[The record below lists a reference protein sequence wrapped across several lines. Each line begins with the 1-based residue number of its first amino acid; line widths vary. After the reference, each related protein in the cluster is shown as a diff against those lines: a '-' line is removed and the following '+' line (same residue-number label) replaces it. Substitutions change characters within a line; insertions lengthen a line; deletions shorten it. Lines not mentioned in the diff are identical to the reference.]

1 MMEVDTESSSSSEPL
16 AQADLETARKLE
28 HKKRVRLGYMM
39 ALFCAVFWGLW
50 YVPGEAVW
58 VINPFDKL
66 NAAIA
71 VTDGDALATVITSV
85 LITGLNALFVII
97 ALLVWNGALG
107 KLREMGRTVR
117 QMRHCTKWFF
127 LASIFGGPFAVLGS
141 FLAMGFVGA
150 AFAAVA
156 GLMYPVVGTIL
167 SHFTGQ
173 KVSKRAIL
181 GILAIVLGGIT
192 VYAGGLIDDLANGG
206 GSVWGYVGGIMAA
219 IGWGTE
225 GVIASKG
232 LDVAEPDI
240 GITLRFVGE
249 GIIWWVI
256 ALPLLAIL
264 GYPVFTYAAQ
274 ILDPLTI
281 GVLIM
286 LGITFG
292 FCYVTWYK
300 SFTLI
305 GVNRGQGI
313 GNLYGIC
320 AVIFIFLFMGEAPE
334 WTIIL
339 GGVLCVAGSL
349 IMFTEGSLE
358 LESLKTDEVINNE
371 SSSSSKRHPKAA
383 STQSDASKKSKTAS
397 KTHLRPIKFRILE
410 LYSDGEEH
418 WNSEVVKIIQSEYGM
433 NTGYGRD
440 SINFDIIELAAGG
453 LLKEVGVT
461 QDDASYKAG
470 ALLHKYR
477 ITEFGKNQPCL
488 AGN

>member
-1 MMEVDTESSSSSEPL
+1 MIDVDLKEDPSPESPV
-16 AQADLETARKLE
+16 QQDLEDARRLE
-28 HKKRVRLGYMM
+28 HKKRVRFGYMM
-39 ALFCAVFWGLW
+39 ALFCAIFWGLW
-50 YVPGEAVW
+50 YVPGEAIW
-58 VINPFDKL
+58 LINPFDQMT
-66 NAAIA
+66 AAISA
-71 VTDGDALATVITSV
+71 TDGDALATVIGAV
-85 LITGLNALFVII
+85 VITGLNAIFVII

-127 LASIFGGPFAVLGS
+127 LASIFGGPLAVLGS

-156 GLMYPVVGTIL
+156 GLMYPVVGSIL
-167 SHFTGQ
+167 AHFTGQ
-173 KVSKRAIL
+173 KVSKRALL
-181 GILAIVLGGIT
+181 GILAIVIGGIT
-192 VYAGGLIDDLANGG
+192 VYAGGLIEDLANGG
-206 GSVWGYVGGIMAA
+206 GSIWGYVGGIMAA

-225 GVIASKG
+225 GIIASKG

-256 ALPLLAIL
+256 AIPILALL
-264 GYPVFTYAAQ
+264 GYPVLTYVVQ

-292 FCYVTWYK
+292 CCYVTWYK

-305 GVNRGQGI
+305 GVNRGQGV

-320 AVIFIFLFMGEAPE
+320 AVIFLFVFMGRVPD

-339 GGVLCVAGSL
+339 GGILCIVGSL
-349 IMFTEGSLE
+349 VMFTEGSIGLE
-358 LESLKTDEVINNE
+358 TLKTDEFISKE
-371 SSSSSKRHPKAA
+371 AAPAKKTSSN
-383 STQSDASKKSKTAS
+383 TKKTNANGTAS
-397 KTHLRPIKFRILE
+397 KVKLRPIKFRILE

-418 WNSEVVKIIQSEYGM
+418 WNSEVVKVIQSEYGM
-433 NTGYGRD
+433 GSGYGRD
-440 SINFDIIELAAGG
+440 LINFDIIELAAGG
-453 LLKEVGVT
+453 LLKELAVA
-461 QDDASYKAG
+461 QDDGTYKAG
-470 ALLHKYR
+470 ALLHKYK

-488 AGN
+488 ASI

>member
-1 MMEVDTESSSSSEPL
+1 MDVNLNNDSNSS
-16 AQADLETARKLE
+16 AQQSLEDARQLE
-28 HKKRVRLGYMM
+28 RKKRVRFGYMM
-39 ALFCAVFWGLW
+39 ALFCAIFWGLW

-58 VINPFDKL
+58 LINPFDNL

-71 VTDGDALATVITSV
+71 ATDGDAMATVITAV
-85 LITGLNALFVII
+85 LITGLNAIAVIV

-107 KLREMGRTVR
+107 KLREMGRTVI
-117 QMRHCTKWFF
+117 QVRHCTKWFF
-127 LASIFGGPFAVLGS
+127 LASIFGGPLAVLGS

-156 GLMYPVVGTIL
+156 GLMYPVVGSIL
-167 SHFTGQ
+167 SHYTGQ
-173 KVSKRAIL
+173 KISKRAIL
-181 GILAIVLGGIT
+181 GILAIVAGGIT

-206 GSVWGYVGGIMAA
+206 GSIWGYVGGIMAA
-219 IGWGTE
+219 VGWGTE

-256 ALPLLAIL
+256 AIPILTIL
-264 GYPVFTYAAQ
+264 GYPVLTYATQ
-274 ILDPLTI
+274 IFDPLTI

-320 AVIFIFLFMGEAPE
+320 AVIFLFIFMGRVPD
-334 WTIIL
+334 WTIAL
-339 GGVLCVAGSL
+339 GGALCIIGSL
-349 IMFTEGSLE
+349 VMFTEGSLS
-358 LESLKTDEVINNE
+358 LESLKTDEFINREAPSANKKQTD
-371 SSSSSKRHPKAA
+371 SNNKA
-383 STQSDASKKSKTAS
+383 TGTDNASKSRLK
-397 KTHLRPIKFRILE
+397 PIKFRILE
-410 LYSDGEEH
+410 IYSDEEEH

-433 NTGYGRD
+433 TSGYGRD

-453 LLKEVGVT
+453 LLKELAVA
-461 QDDASYKAG
+461 QDDTSYKAG

-488 AGN
+488 VKN